1 MDEKIREK
9 MFINND
15 IMTVRTL
22 ANQFYD
28 LVESEL
34 AEISSGDIT
43 PHAMDNYTKQIVSIC
58 ETIKCIYE
66 RGCFHV

>member
-1 MDEKIREK
+1 MDEKI
-9 MFINND
+9 ILNNN

-22 ANQFYD
+22 VNEFYD

-34 AEISSGDIT
+34 EDISSGDIT
-43 PHAMDNYTKQIVSIC
+43 PHNFDNYTTQIVSIC

-66 RGCFHV
+66 RGCFSCMNI